1 MRYVGQNF
9 ELAIPIPQGKSLPH
23 PDWLRRAFLD
33 AHQRKYGHHDPTAAI
48 EIVNVRVTARKTP
61 TGLVGQSPGARQIH
75 SSPAA
80 IITRPVWFSTDR
92 PIDVPLIERNG
103 LAPGMTLEGPLI
115 VTQYDATTLVPPDCR
130 LGVEE
135 DGNIVIKINHDAA
148 I

>member
-1 MRYVGQNF
+1 
-9 ELAIPIPQGKSLPH
+9 LAIPIPPGKSLPR

-48 EIVNVRVTARKTP
+48 EIVNVRVTARKAP
-61 TGLVGQSPGARQIH
+61 SDLVGQSPGIRQVH
-75 SSPAA
+75 SSPVSV
-80 IITRPVWFSTDR
+80 ITRPVWFSTDR

-103 LAPGMTLEGPLI
+103 LTPGMTLEGPLI

-148 I
+148 L